1 MKKLFLSLA
10 VVAAMTVVSCKQS
23 TDEKVEDA
31 TEAVGH
37 DMENDMHDAGDAID
51 STATEVGN
59 DIKDATQEGAAKVEE
74 TAKEVKN
81 DMK

>member
-1 MKKLFLSLA
+1 MKKLFVSLA
-10 VVAAMTVVSCKQS
+10 VVAALTVVSCKE
-23 TDEKVEDA
+23 TTEDKVEDA
-31 TEAVGH
+31 TEAVGN
-37 DMENDMHDAGDAID
+37 DMEEGMHDAGHAID

-59 DIKDATQEGAAKVEE
+59 DIKDATKEGAEKVEE